1 MTPASYAGW
10 HAHLRSA
17 GPGMTDTQAEACAR
31 LATVL
36 LCGEQSA
43 IQIFSSEIER
53 GKAPTSA
60 LHALRIIELEE
71 QLHEQALR
79 TFCNYLPDAF
89 DGHAL
94 KRRAQRFFLRLG
106 RIDNVARHFNYIAHL
121 DSAVCKIMRHV
132 ENSSIDRVSP
142 LCRIAAQIKNDEA
155 RHVAVSRKYA
165 TLLGLPAQARG
176 DGAATIND
184 GLVEM
189 LTPLAD
195 SFEIV
200 GVDSDRLFKQIRKNR
215 AP

>member
-1 MTPASYAGW
+1 MTPRSFADW
-10 HAHLRSA
+10 HAHLESA
-17 GPGMTDTQAEACAR
+17 GPGMTDVQADACAR

-43 IQIFSSEIER
+43 VQIFAAEVQR
-53 GKAPTSA
+53 GAAPRDA
-60 LHALRIIELEE
+60 LHMLRVIELEE
-71 QLHEQALR
+71 QLHERALR
-79 TFCNYLPDAF
+79 AFCNYLPDAA

-94 KRRAQRFFLRLG
+94 RRRAQRFFLRLG
-106 RIDNVARHFNYIAHL
+106 RNDDIAKHFSHIAHL

-142 LCRIAAQIKNDEA
+142 LRRIATQIKNDEA

-165 TLLGLPAQARG
+165 RLLGIPTQERD
-176 DGAATIND
+176 DGAAAIND

-189 LTPLAD
+189 LSPLAD

-200 GVDSDRLFKQIRKNR
+200 GVDSDRLFRQIRSR
-215 AP
+215 

>member
-1 MTPASYAGW
+1 MTPRSFADW
-10 HAHLRSA
+10 HAHLETT
-17 GPGMTDTQAEACAR
+17 GPGMTDVQAEACAR
-31 LATVL
+31 LAAVL

-43 IQIFSSEIER
+43 VQIFAAEVR
-53 GKAPTSA
+53 RDAAPRDT
-60 LHALRIIELEE
+60 LHILRVIELEE

-79 TFCNYLPDAF
+79 TFCNYLPDAA

-94 KRRAQRFFLRLG
+94 RRRAQRFFLRLG
-106 RIDNVARHFNYIAHL
+106 RTDDIAKHFCHIAHL

-142 LCRIAAQIKNDEA
+142 LRLIAAQIKNDEA
-155 RHVAVSRKYA
+155 RHVAVSRRYA
-165 TLLGLPAQARG
+165 RLLGMPTQERG

-189 LTPLAD
+189 LSPLAD

-200 GVDSDRLFKQIRKNR
+200 GVDSDRLFKQIRSR
-215 AP
+215 